1 MATISFIQ
9 DTLIDRESADILI
22 SQIEEEEKKETYK
35 PTFNIEENLKEGRT
49 LLKKLLSQRQ
59 K

>member
-1 MATISFIQ
+1 MATISIIQ

-22 SQIEEEEKKETYK
+22 SQIEEAEKKEAYK
-35 PTFNIEENLKEGRT
+35 PTFNIEENLKEGRI
-49 LLKKLLSQRQ
+49 LLKKLLYQRQ

>member
-22 SQIEEEEKKETYK
+22 SQIEEAEKKETYK
-35 PTFNIEENLKEGRT
+35 PTFNIEENLKR
-49 LLKKLLSQRQ
+49 R
-59 K
+59 